1 MLTIIVPMGQKQTN
15 KLLLATIVTLNPLM
29 LPKTFMTWMMWDWL
43 NPFMALHLIQSS
55 LGSWELPPGWFGF
68 VVIAL
73 KIVIPIQGCHV
84 YDTPSQLE
92 VCL

>member
-1 MLTIIVPMGQKQTN
+1 LVEKEEGDAWIWFVIKYEN
-15 KLLLATIVTLNPLM
+15 SRKLIESIRDVKKKKIMVMIKFLACG
-29 LPKTFMTWMMWDWL
+29 LP
-43 NPFMALHLIQSS
+43 S
-55 LGSWELPPGWFGF
+55 GWFGF
-68 VVIAL
+68 VVMAP